1 LPEIGAVSLILAAWQ
16 ALSEEARAQTR
27 AKSGQWITSLCWL
40 ERLEQ
45 IATVLEQNKSN

>member
-1 LPEIGAVSLILAAWQ
+1 MAGV
-16 ALSEEARAQTR
+16 ARAQTR

-45 IATVLEQNKSN
+45 IATVLEQNESNQGVYSWDR